1 MSHRRARRR
10 TIVSVCLVAAVA
22 AGAGTWALATVP
34 SGPGASAS
42 SGSRGGTA
50 STGATATVTRGD
62 LTDSKVF
69 AGTLGYGAATGVPG
83 AAAGTIT
90 WLPRAGDVIERDGAL
105 YAVDER
111 DVRSMYGTVPLW
123 RDLERGLQGADV
135 RQLDENLAALGYDVS
150 VDDRFGPRTER
161 TERAVRQWQRDRGHE
176 VTAVLTADDVA
187 FVDGAVRV
195 ASVDGRLGERIAG
208 GAGAAAGA
216 GGAGAGAGAADGTG
230 AAAGAGPAA
239 DVLQV
244 TSTRRVVAATV
255 PQRDAERL
263 AVGTDVEVRVNGA
276 GAAMPGS
283 VVDVQPTTSE
293 DGGTAVDVS
302 VSFDPGKRT
311 LPAAASAQVDAKGTT
326 EHDVLSVPVAALV
339 AGAGGRYAV
348 DVVQRDGTTERVRV
362 EPGFSADGR
371 IAVTGD
377 LAAGDRVV
385 VPG

>member
-1 MSHRRARRR
+1 VTHRRVRRR
-10 TIVSVCLVAAVA
+10 VIVSVCLVAAVA

-135 RQLDENLAALGYDVS
+135 RQLNENLAALGYDVS

-161 TERAVRQWQRDRGHE
+161 AVRQWQQDRGHE
-176 VTAVLTADDVA
+176 VTGVLTADDVA

-208 GAGAAAGA
+208 GAGAGA
-216 GGAGAGAGAADGTG
+216 GGAGGGAG
-230 AAAGAGPAA
+230 AAAGAGAA
-239 DVLQV
+239 GDVLQV

>member
-1 MSHRRARRR
+1 MTHRRARRR

-22 AGAGTWALATVP
+22 AGAGTWVLAAVP

-42 SGSRGGTA
+42 SGSRGGTT

-62 LTDSKVF
+62 LTDSKVL

-83 AAAGTIT
+83 TAAGTIT

-135 RQLDENLAALGYDVS
+135 RQLNENLAALGYDVS

-161 TERAVRQWQRDRGHE
+161 AVRQWQQDRGHE
-176 VTAVLTADDVA
+176 VTGVLTADDVA

-208 GAGAAAGA
+208 GAGAGA
-216 GGAGAGAGAADGTG
+216 GGAGGGAG
-230 AAAGAGPAA
+230 AAAGAGAA
-239 DVLQV
+239 GDVLQV
-244 TSTRRVVAATV
+244 TSTRRVVTATV

-311 LPAAASAQVDAKGTT
+311 LPAAASAQVDAEGAT

-348 DVVQRDGTTERVRV
+348 DVVQRDGTTERVRI

>member
-1 MSHRRARRR
+1 M
-10 TIVSVCLVAAVA
+10 SVCLVVAVA

-135 RQLDENLAALGYDVS
+135 RQLNENLAALGYDVS

-161 TERAVRQWQRDRGHE
+161 AVRQWQQDRGHD
-176 VTAVLTADDVA
+176 VTSVLTADDVA

-208 GAGAAAGA
+208 GAGAGAGAGTGAGA
-216 GGAGAGAGAADGTG
+216 GGAG

-371 IAVTGD
+371 IAITGD

>member
-1 MSHRRARRR
+1 V
-10 TIVSVCLVAAVA
+10 IVSVCLVAAVA
-22 AGAGTWALATVP
+22 ASGGAWALTTVP

-123 RDLERGLQGADV
+123 RDLQRGLQGADV
-135 RQLDENLAALGYDVS
+135 RQLNENLAALGYDVS

-161 TERAVRQWQRDRGHE
+161 AVQQWQQDRGHE
-176 VTAVLTADDVA
+176 VTGVLTADDVA

-195 ASVDGRLGERIAG
+195 ASVDGRLGERIAS
-208 GAGAAAGA
+208 GAGAGAGA
-216 GGAGAGAGAADGTG
+216 GAGVGGAGAGAGS
-230 AAAGAGPAA
+230 AA

-244 TSTRRVVAATV
+244 TSTRRVVTATV

-263 AVGTDVEVRVNGA
+263 AVGNDVEVRVNGA

-283 VVDVQPTTSE
+283 VVGVQPTTSE

-311 LPAAASAQVDAKGTT
+311 LPAAASAQVDAAGTT

-348 DVVQRDGTTERVRV
+348 DVVQRDGRTERVRV

-371 IAVTGD
+371 IAVTGA
-377 LAAGDRVV
+377 LTAGDRVV

>member
-1 MSHRRARRR
+1 VSHRRARRR

-135 RQLDENLAALGYDVS
+135 RQLNDNLAALGYDVS
-150 VDDRFGPRTER
+150 VDDRFGPRTEL
-161 TERAVRQWQRDRGHE
+161 AVRQWQRDRGHE

-216 GGAGAGAGAADGTG
+216 GGAGAGAGATDGTG
-230 AAAGAGPAA
+230 AAAGAGAAA

-293 DGGTAVDVS
+293 DGGTSVDVS

-311 LPAAASAQVDAKGTT
+311 LPAAASAQVDAKGAT

>member
-1 MSHRRARRR
+1 MSHRRVRRR
-10 TIVSVCLVAAVA
+10 VIVSVCVVAAVA

-34 SGPGASAS
+34 SEPGASAS

-50 STGATATVTRGD
+50 SSGATATVTRGD

-135 RQLDENLAALGYDVS
+135 RQLNENLAALGYDVS

-161 TERAVRQWQRDRGHE
+161 AVRQWQQDRGHE

-208 GAGAAAGA
+208 GAGAGV
-216 GGAGAGAGAADGTG
+216 GGAGAGAGA
-230 AAAGAGPAA
+230 AA

-255 PQRDAERL
+255 TQRDAERL

>member
-10 TIVSVCLVAAVA
+10 TIVSVCLLAAVA

-50 STGATATVTRGD
+50 STGATAAVTRGD

-135 RQLDENLAALGYDVS
+135 RQLNENLAALGYDVS

-161 TERAVRQWQRDRGHE
+161 AVRQWQQDRGHE

-208 GAGAAAGA
+208 GAGAGAGTGAGA
-216 GGAGAGAGAADGTG
+216 GGAG

-293 DGGTAVDVS
+293 DGGTSVDVS

-348 DVVQRDGTTERVRV
+348 DVVQRGGTTERVRV

>member
-1 MSHRRARRR
+1 MTHRRARRR

-22 AGAGTWALATVP
+22 AGAGTWVLAAVP

-135 RQLDENLAALGYDVS
+135 RQLNENLAALGYDVS

-161 TERAVRQWQRDRGHE
+161 AVRQWQQDRGHE

-216 GGAGAGAGAADGTG
+216 GGAGAGSGAADGTG
-230 AAAGAGPAA
+230 AAA

-276 GAAMPGS
+276 GAAIPGS

-293 DGGTAVDVS
+293 DGGTSVDVS

-311 LPAAASAQVDAKGTT
+311 LPAAASAQVDAKGAT

>member
-1 MSHRRARRR
+1 VTHRRARRR

-22 AGAGTWALATVP
+22 AGAGTWVLAAVP

-42 SGSRGGTA
+42 SGSRAGTT

-135 RQLDENLAALGYDVS
+135 RQLNENLAALGYDVS

-161 TERAVRQWQRDRGHE
+161 AVRQWQQDRGHE

-208 GAGAAAGA
+208 GAGAGV
-216 GGAGAGAGAADGTG
+216 GGAGAGAGA
-230 AAAGAGPAA
+230 AA

-244 TSTRRVVAATV
+244 TSTRRVVTATV

-283 VVDVQPTTSE
+283 VVGVQPTTSE

-311 LPAAASAQVDAKGTT
+311 LPAAASAQVDAEGTT

-348 DVVQRDGTTERVRV
+348 DVVQRDGRTERVRV

-377 LAAGDRVV
+377 LAVGDRVV

>member
-1 MSHRRARRR
+1 MTHRRVRRR
-10 TIVSVCLVAAVA
+10 VIVSVCLVAAVA
-22 AGAGTWALATVP
+22 AGGGAWALATVP

-42 SGSRGGTA
+42 SGSRGDTA
-50 STGATATVTRGD
+50 PTGATATVTRGD

-135 RQLDENLAALGYDVS
+135 RQLNENLAALGYDVS

-161 TERAVRQWQRDRGHE
+161 AVRQWQQDRGHE
-176 VTAVLTADDVA
+176 VTGVLTADDVA

-208 GAGAAAGA
+208 GAGAGA
-216 GGAGAGAGAADGTG
+216 GGAGGGAG
-230 AAAGAGPAA
+230 AAAGAGAA
-239 DVLQV
+239 GDVLQV

-326 EHDVLSVPVAALV
+326 ERDVLSVPVAALV

-348 DVVQRDGTTERVRV
+348 DVVQGDGTTERVRV

>member
-10 TIVSVCLVAAVA
+10 TIVSVCLVAAVG

-135 RQLDENLAALGYDVS
+135 RQLNENLAALGYDVS

-161 TERAVRQWQRDRGHE
+161 AVRQWQRDRGHV
-176 VTAVLTADDVA
+176 VTGVLTADDVA

-216 GGAGAGAGAADGTG
+216 GGAGAGAADGTG
-230 AAAGAGPAA
+230 AAPGAGAAA

-293 DGGTAVDVS
+293 DGGTSVDVS

-311 LPAAASAQVDAKGTT
+311 LPAAASAQVDAKGAT

>member
-1 MSHRRARRR
+1 VTHRRARRR

-135 RQLDENLAALGYDVS
+135 RQLNENLAALGYDVS
-150 VDDRFGPRTER
+150 VDDRFGPR

-216 GGAGAGAGAADGTG
+216 GGAGAGAGAG
-230 AAAGAGPAA
+230 AAAGAGAGA

-293 DGGTAVDVS
+293 DGGTSVDVS

-311 LPAAASAQVDAKGTT
+311 LPAAASAQVDAKGAT

>member
-10 TIVSVCLVAAVA
+10 TIVSVCLVVAVA

-135 RQLDENLAALGYDVS
+135 RQLNENLAALGYDVS

-161 TERAVRQWQRDRGHE
+161 AVRQWQQDRGHD
-176 VTAVLTADDVA
+176 VTSVLTADDVA

-208 GAGAAAGA
+208 GAGAGAGAGTGAGA
-216 GGAGAGAGAADGTG
+216 GGAG

-371 IAVTGD
+371 IAITGD

>member
-1 MSHRRARRR
+1 MTHRRARRR

-135 RQLDENLAALGYDVS
+135 RQLNENLAALGYDVS

-161 TERAVRQWQRDRGHE
+161 AVRQWQQDRGHE
-176 VTAVLTADDVA
+176 VTGVLTADDVA

-230 AAAGAGPAA
+230 AAPGAGAAA

>member
-123 RDLERGLQGADV
+123 RDLERGLQGSDV
-135 RQLDENLAALGYDVS
+135 RQLNENLAALGYDVS
-150 VDDRFGPRTER
+150 VDDRFGPR

-208 GAGAAAGA
+208 GAGA
-216 GGAGAGAGAADGTG
+216 GAGAGAGTGAGAGGAG

-293 DGGTAVDVS
+293 DGGTSVDVS

-377 LAAGDRVV
+377 VAAGDRVV

>member
-1 MSHRRARRR
+1 MTHRRVRRR
-10 TIVSVCLVAAVA
+10 VIVSVCLVAAVA
-22 AGAGTWALATVP
+22 ASGGAWALTTVP

-123 RDLERGLQGADV
+123 RDLQRGLQGADV
-135 RQLDENLAALGYDVS
+135 RQLNENLAALGYDVS

-161 TERAVRQWQRDRGHE
+161 AVRQWQQDRGHE
-176 VTAVLTADDVA
+176 VTGVLTADDVA

-195 ASVDGRLGERIAG
+195 ASVDGRLGERIAS
-208 GAGAAAGA
+208 
-216 GGAGAGAGAADGTG
+216 GAGAGAGAG
-230 AAAGAGPAA
+230 AGVGGAGADAGSAA

-244 TSTRRVVAATV
+244 TSTRRVVTATV

-283 VVDVQPTTSE
+283 VVGVQPTTSE

-311 LPAAASAQVDAKGTT
+311 LPAAASAQVDAAGAT

-371 IAVTGD
+371 IAVTGA
-377 LAAGDRVV
+377 LTAGDRVV

>member
-1 MSHRRARRR
+1 VSHRRVRRR
-10 TIVSVCLVAAVA
+10 VIVSVCVVAAVA

-34 SGPGASAS
+34 SEPGASAS

-50 STGATATVTRGD
+50 SSGATATVTRGD

-135 RQLDENLAALGYDVS
+135 RQLNENLAALGYDVS

-161 TERAVRQWQRDRGHE
+161 AVRQWQQDRGHE

-208 GAGAAAGA
+208 GAGAGV
-216 GGAGAGAGAADGTG
+216 GGAGAGAGA
-230 AAAGAGPAA
+230 AA

-255 PQRDAERL
+255 TQRDAERL

>member
-1 MSHRRARRR
+1 VTHRRARRR

-22 AGAGTWALATVP
+22 AGAGTWVLAAVP

-42 SGSRGGTA
+42 SGSRGGTT

-90 WLPRAGDVIERDGAL
+90 WLPRVGDVIERDGAL

-135 RQLDENLAALGYDVS
+135 RQLNENLAALGYDVS

-161 TERAVRQWQRDRGHE
+161 AVRQWQQDRGHD

-208 GAGAAAGA
+208 GAGAGAGA
-216 GGAGAGAGAADGTG
+216 GGAGAGTD
-230 AAAGAGPAA
+230 AAAGAGAA
-239 DVLQV
+239 AAVLQV
-244 TSTRRVVAATV
+244 TSTRRVVTATV

-293 DGGTAVDVS
+293 DGGTAVEVS

-348 DVVQRDGTTERVRV
+348 DVVQRDGTTERVRI

-371 IAVTGD
+371 IAVTGA
-377 LAAGDRVV
+377 LTAGDRVV

>member
-123 RDLERGLQGADV
+123 RDLERGLQGSDV
-135 RQLDENLAALGYDVS
+135 RQLNENLAALGYDVS
-150 VDDRFGPRTER
+150 VDDRFGPR

-216 GGAGAGAGAADGTG
+216 GGAGAGAGAGAADGTG
-230 AAAGAGPAA
+230 AAA

-263 AVGTDVEVRVNGA
+263 AVGTDVEVRVNGT

-293 DGGTAVDVS
+293 DGGTSVDVS

-311 LPAAASAQVDAKGTT
+311 LPAAASAQVDAKGAT

-348 DVVQRDGTTERVRV
+348 DVVRRDGTTERVRV

>member
-1 MSHRRARRR
+1 VTHRRVRRR
-10 TIVSVCLVAAVA
+10 VIVSVCLVAAVA
-22 AGAGTWALATVP
+22 AGGGAWALATVP

-42 SGSRGGTA
+42 SGSRGDTA
-50 STGATATVTRGD
+50 PTGATATVTRGD

-135 RQLDENLAALGYDVS
+135 RQLNENLAALGYDVS

-161 TERAVRQWQRDRGHE
+161 AVRQWQQDRGHE
-176 VTAVLTADDVA
+176 VTGVLTADDVA

-208 GAGAAAGA
+208 GAGAGA
-216 GGAGAGAGAADGTG
+216 GGAGGGAG
-230 AAAGAGPAA
+230 AAAGAGAA
-239 DVLQV
+239 GDVLQV

-326 EHDVLSVPVAALV
+326 ERDVLSVPVAALV

-348 DVVQRDGTTERVRV
+348 DVVQGDGTTERVRV

>member
-1 MSHRRARRR
+1 MTHRRVRRR
-10 TIVSVCLVAAVA
+10 VIVSVCLVAAVA
-22 AGAGTWALATVP
+22 AGGGAWALATVP

-123 RDLERGLQGADV
+123 RDLQRELQGADV
-135 RQLDENLAALGYDVS
+135 RQLNENLAALGYDVS

-161 TERAVRQWQRDRGHE
+161 AVRQWQQDRGHE
-176 VTAVLTADDVA
+176 VTGVLTADDVA

-195 ASVDGRLGERIAG
+195 ASVDGRLGERIAS
-208 GAGAAAGA
+208 GAGAGAGA
-216 GGAGAGAGAADGTG
+216 GAGVGGAGAGAGS
-230 AAAGAGPAA
+230 AA

-244 TSTRRVVAATV
+244 TSTRRVVTATV

-283 VVDVQPTTSE
+283 VVGVQPTTSE

-311 LPAAASAQVDAKGTT
+311 LPAAASAQVDAAGTT

-348 DVVQRDGTTERVRV
+348 DVVQRDGRTERVRV

-377 LAAGDRVV
+377 LAVGDRVV

>member
-1 MSHRRARRR
+1 MTRRRSRRR
-10 TIVSVCLVAAVA
+10 TVVSVCLVAAVT

-42 SGSRGGTA
+42 SEARGGTA

-69 AGTLGYGAATGVPG
+69 AGTLGYGAPSGVPG

-90 WLPRAGDVIERDGAL
+90 WLPRPGAVIERDGVL

-111 DVRSMYGTVPLW
+111 DVRTMYGTVPLW

-135 RQLDENLAALGYDVS
+135 RQLNENLAALGYDVS

-161 TERAVRQWQRDRGHE
+161 AVRQWHDDRGHE

-187 FVDGAVRV
+187 FVNGAFRV
-195 ASVDGRLGERIAG
+195 ASVDGRLGDHL
-208 GAGAAAGA
+208 A
-216 GGAGAGAGAADGTG
+216 GGAGAGTDAG
-230 AAAGAGPAA
+230 GAGSTGSGAAA

-244 TSTRRVVAATV
+244 TSTRRVVKATV

-302 VSFDPGKRT
+302 VSFDPGKRS
-311 LPAAASAQVDAKGTT
+311 LPAAASAQVDAKGAS
-326 EHDVLSVPVAALV
+326 ESDVLSVPVAALV

-371 IAVTGD
+371 VAVAGD